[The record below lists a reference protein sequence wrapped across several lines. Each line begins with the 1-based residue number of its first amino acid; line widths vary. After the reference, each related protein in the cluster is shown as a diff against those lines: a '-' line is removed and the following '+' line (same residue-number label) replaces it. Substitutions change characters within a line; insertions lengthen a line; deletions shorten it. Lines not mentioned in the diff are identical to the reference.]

1 MLVIYT
7 EIEFF
12 KTRAEPANLG
22 VVVGIPLTFILLILV
37 GIGVVALILLYRW
50 WR

>member
-1 MLVIYT
+1 MLIIYT

-12 KTRAEPANLG
+12 KTRAEPTNLG
-22 VVVGIPLTFILLILV
+22 VAVGIPVTFILLILLGV
-37 GIGVVALILLYRW
+37 GVVALILLYRW